1 MEDKISSYELA
12 KRTYDV
18 DTETSFGDKLFSA
31 AESKAQQMYEGIKG
45 LQLGY
50 AQARLNALEST
61 PDLVKD
67 AEGNL
72 KVGDI
77 ATKTVLRNQIL
88 EINKDIFESRMKT
101 YTVAP
106 EVMET
111 SSYKLIDTGVQY
123 GTNLAMSLIPV
134 VGNVLTSAEMGAEIL
149 GGSFVEKLDKYK
161 KDNPDDKMLEGFK
174 IDNKDFAIAT
184 AKTAVNL
191 YLEHKLGLFSQKKD
205 VAKMF
210 REGNLKTGAL
220 RMAGRAYAKGALKEF
235 TTEGTQG
242 TTDTVFDQWMGV
254 VNESEVKDRIVQSW
268 KDAVYAGFWG
278 GLLEGGGAVAARG
291 KAIQETKKAFLPNVE
306 SEEKAEVIATTIV
319 DNLIE
324 DTNAQIAVAAEMSS
338 QLKARQGNLYN
349 SLYRAVYRA
358 VTDAKAQGAYSEL
371 SDDEIADYVAS
382 ETAQQADIA
391 MNEALKRKVPIQEVL
406 DPNKIRYEN
415 GKIVLSE
422 NVSEEQTL
430 NQEVIK
436 VAQRINEIDAEERAR
451 GIPEYTA
458 PTINVNGVERQTTNS
473 IGNPIARSQRSLEY
487 FYNWFG
493 DSKAVDEQ
501 GRPIALYR
509 GDQADIEV
517 FDTDMQRGGNLGK
530 AFYFTTDKEYARMY
544 SGYDATGREPNEY
557 YLKIENPLHVGK
569 EGYVRA
575 ILSRFP
581 EAGSLNT
588 QNAIKDFLVSNG
600 VDGVVW
606 DRGNKIEYA
615 VYTPNQIKSI
625 FNEGGFTDSDNV
637 YLQEENVEEALNEG
651 SNNIEF
657 NMTSLK
663 DQNSIDYLKSVALAK
678 GMTEK
683 EFDALMDKVFFV
695 ADSVN
700 DALKD
705 NPDWRNWNAK
715 QIKTFADSEGIPMP
729 IRSIFVKNGD
739 YDFNI
744 DLGTLCVKR
753 EFADKVI
760 SYLIEKG
767 YGDQIGLVKLE
778 QIKSLLRK
786 YEIAVACDVCFI
798 EGKRLNARTLSN
810 GLAYEWESVRQALGL
825 EDQLSVGSER
835 SFTPEQETMLD
846 MMTDRRYIRPD
857 GTIITEKEYEA
868 MSKDE
873 KQELQKNGMMVFQK
887 AYADF
892 MPMERRRVK
901 IGNTV
906 YDRGITP
913 DKMYSIAKL
922 FKQNSSLAGVLDP
935 DMLMNSEQ
943 TTALVEKYF
952 DTELPS
958 FIASYAGAGTPKPLL
973 GFNPYYEL
981 SWRDKYDRSA
991 DRLNQ
996 MLFEIGG
1003 VRGQSFSDYNEMLM
1017 IDYMQKY
1024 LAETVRGLPAHEYTK
1039 QSTLVKTFGDTGV
1052 MFNMSLVPQ
1061 IEEGI
1066 DPAHYGLRK
1075 ATEEEIKAGKSTEGF
1090 PIKLDNQGAWTYSMH
1105 ADSFPV
1111 DEAYELRNK
1120 FDKTSGIIVVGVSDM
1135 QIGMMLDDPEIDM
1148 IIPFHASGMPA
1159 HTKLMTGLVN
1169 VDYSNV
1175 QTTKGLKKGDKDFS
1189 YNTEL
1194 QKIGDP
1200 RKTAQAYL
1208 DWCAENGYT
1217 PKFPQFA
1224 KHENY
1229 YKLLEDFRGY
1239 DKNGKPIL
1247 QKAVDISKADWNRMI
1262 SEGVSGVKERIA
1274 TVKTGEDTLVSD
1286 QFTKELEDIFK
1297 YQQVDTDTQELFKK
1311 RLKSVLGKN
1320 NAVFLKQKELLAQL
1334 RDIQGAETFRK
1345 NQDGTIYGFAHN
1357 GKVYIN
1363 ESVFNAHTPAH
1374 EFAHIWAKVV
1384 ESSNPEL
1391 WKKGVEL
1398 LKQTNMWY
1406 DVRKDEMYW
1415 QIQGDENAVAR
1426 EVLARLTGVESESMV
1441 RQMLDYHTKGHANQK
1456 NLIERIMNF
1465 FEQMWGTVKNAFG
1478 MSADEDITLDDF
1490 VRMPLRDLLDPKRHR
1505 AFKTAMKSANLDGQS
1520 EFNRDTV
1527 YNAKGLRGISRGSIT
1542 FGQNKTWIKLTKN
1555 ADATTLR
1562 HEFAHY
1568 WLDSVSKYALSGYAS
1583 DEYVANWNKMAK
1595 YLNWHEN
1602 MSRKEMQVAQEKFA
1616 RSYEQYIKGGRYNED
1631 LAKMYEKYDR
1641 FLQRVYANVTPQ
1653 YKEKGKMV
1661 TPKLSQDAIEFFHS
1675 MTSQLPQVETGSID
1689 ATKEQTDEVVMSKTF
1704 EPVQSAGVRQQ
1715 SSVFKKHT
1723 AITGDSEILEY
1734 SRADLEEQN
1743 AKAEQILDTNPE
1755 LAMQI
1760 MNVSGDNEVLTN
1772 AVFNAYIRR
1781 MREQGDNEAY
1791 LEALKKQSLFLT
1803 RLGQEISS
1811 QRGAVEAIFNP
1822 VYWINKVMRNQQDE
1836 LGVKGLD
1843 DLIKAKLAEGK
1854 TATQAAKEIS
1864 AEQGLKL
1871 FQDNNAEN
1879 TVEGVK
1885 TQLGIGVSDEQAQ
1898 KIVDMTEALQKS
1910 AQNSDATG
1918 NPSVQFFKNRRSL
1931 DDYINLIAPS
1941 SNLKVFTGV
1950 VARGSLLLSVKSTTT
1965 NIIGNAVKGV
1975 LSAARRRLTNL
1986 WDKKGVNDIVSNDL
2000 KADYF
2005 NYANEVFDVSGM
2017 TISSMDELRSNEI
2030 WSEKF
2035 VSAEGEGIIQ
2045 SWGRF
2050 MEKYAFKYL
2059 LGKPDLIA
2067 KNIAF
2072 VDTVAMEAS
2081 NIALAEGKGQERA
2094 DEIFSDAILIEPKT
2108 KIGKK
2113 VRLKGIEEALIATF
2127 QQSTKLS
2134 EFALKMREV
2143 INEKTGGMGD
2153 ILIPFVKTPANI
2165 ISLGIDASYGGA
2177 IAGIDILARG
2187 IKSGKFTITEG
2198 NKKKITR
2205 NALGLV
2211 TAALIAAM
2219 TDEDDYIPA
2228 YELCT
2233 PAEREFVKNT
2243 GGVFNAIRVGGVWI
2257 SLDYLAGIGMPI
2269 VGFLQARRE
2278 ENALDKAWGYI
2289 QGTGKQALNT
2299 PVIAEL
2305 KEYLVSVSKNL
2316 EGGVDKAGKNVLRET
2331 IDMLSSRVIPAF
2343 VGDIAK
2349 IVDPMERDASGSLID
2364 PVLSKLPV
2372 IRGMLPEKQS
2382 ILTGGSIEGQNPLL
2396 ELFAGARVRVG
2407 AENELINN
2415 IQKVLNSG
2423 LKVSLSDP
2431 MKYGKLKSLS
2441 KEDKVKA
2448 RADFAEEF
2456 FKEASKAR
2464 FIDPEEYADELNK
2477 IRQKIVNRLKRK
2489 YLD

>member
-1 MEDKISSYELA
+1 VQN
-12 KRTYDV
+12 T
-18 DTETSFGDKLFSA
+18 G
-31 AESKAQQMYEGIKG
+31 G
-45 LQLGY
+45 LEYYVNG
-50 AQARLNALEST
+50 
-61 PDLVKD
+61 K
-67 AEGNL
+67 
-72 KVGDI
+72 K
-77 ATKTVLRNQIL
+77 K
-88 EINKDIFESRMKT
+88 K
-101 YTVAP
+101 
-106 EVMET
+106 
-111 SSYKLIDTGVQY
+111 
-123 GTNLAMSLIPV
+123 
-134 VGNVLTSAEMGAEIL
+134 
-149 GGSFVEKLDKYK
+149 K
-161 KDNPDDKMLEGFK
+161 KDYVF
-174 IDNKDFAIAT
+174 NKKLREIGDAKKT
-184 AKTAVNL
+184 AKD
-191 YLEHKLGLFSQKKD
+191 Y
-205 VAKMF
+205 
-210 REGNLKTGAL
+210 
-220 RMAGRAYAKGALKEF
+220 
-235 TTEGTQG
+235 
-242 TTDTVFDQWMGV
+242 
-254 VNESEVKDRIVQSW
+254 ISW
-268 KDAVYAGFWG
+268 C
-278 GLLEGGGAVAARG
+278 E
-291 KAIQETKKAFLPNVE
+291 
-306 SEEKAEVIATTIV
+306 
-319 DNLIE
+319 
-324 DTNAQIAVAAEMSS
+324 
-338 QLKARQGNLYN
+338 
-349 SLYRAVYRA
+349 
-358 VTDAKAQGAYSEL
+358 
-371 SDDEIADYVAS
+371 
-382 ETAQQADIA
+382 
-391 MNEALKRKVPIQEVL
+391 
-406 DPNKIRYEN
+406 
-415 GKIVLSE
+415 
-422 NVSEEQTL
+422 
-430 NQEVIK
+430 
-436 VAQRINEIDAEERAR
+436 
-451 GIPEYTA
+451 
-458 PTINVNGVERQTTNS
+458 
-473 IGNPIARSQRSLEY
+473 
-487 FYNWFG
+487 
-493 DSKAVDEQ
+493 
-501 GRPIALYR
+501 
-509 GDQADIEV
+509 
-517 FDTDMQRGGNLGK
+517 
-530 AFYFTTDKEYARMY
+530 
-544 SGYDATGREPNEY
+544 
-557 YLKIENPLHVGK
+557 K
-569 EGYVRA
+569 EG
-575 ILSRFP
+575 L
-581 EAGSLNT
+581 
-588 QNAIKDFLVSNG
+588 
-600 VDGVVW
+600 
-606 DRGNKIEYA
+606 
-615 VYTPNQIKSI
+615 
-625 FNEGGFTDSDNV
+625 
-637 YLQEENVEEALNEG
+637 
-651 SNNIEF
+651 
-657 NMTSLK
+657 
-663 DQNSIDYLKSVALAK
+663 
-678 GMTEK
+678 
-683 EFDALMDKVFFV
+683 
-695 ADSVN
+695 
-700 DALKD
+700 
-705 NPDWRNWNAK
+705 
-715 QIKTFADSEGIPMP
+715 
-729 IRSIFVKNGD
+729 
-739 YDFNI
+739 
-744 DLGTLCVKR
+744 
-753 EFADKVI
+753 
-760 SYLIEKG
+760 
-767 YGDQIGLVKLE
+767 
-778 QIKSLLRK
+778 
-786 YEIAVACDVCFI
+786 
-798 EGKRLNARTLSN
+798 
-810 GLAYEWESVRQALGL
+810 
-825 EDQLSVGSER
+825 
-835 SFTPEQETMLD
+835 
-846 MMTDRRYIRPD
+846 
-857 GTIITEKEYEA
+857 
-868 MSKDE
+868 
-873 KQELQKNGMMVFQK
+873 
-887 AYADF
+887 
-892 MPMERRRVK
+892 
-901 IGNTV
+901 
-906 YDRGITP
+906 
-913 DKMYSIAKL
+913 
-922 FKQNSSLAGVLDP
+922 
-935 DMLMNSEQ
+935 
-943 TTALVEKYF
+943 
-952 DTELPS
+952 
-958 FIASYAGAGTPKPLL
+958 
-973 GFNPYYEL
+973 
-981 SWRDKYDRSA
+981 
-991 DRLNQ
+991 
-996 MLFEIGG
+996 
-1003 VRGQSFSDYNEMLM
+1003 
-1017 IDYMQKY
+1017 
-1024 LAETVRGLPAHEYTK
+1024 
-1039 QSTLVKTFGDTGV
+1039 
-1052 MFNMSLVPQ
+1052 
-1061 IEEGI
+1061 
-1066 DPAHYGLRK
+1066 
-1075 ATEEEIKAGKSTEGF
+1075 
-1090 PIKLDNQGAWTYSMH
+1090 
-1105 ADSFPV
+1105 
-1111 DEAYELRNK
+1111 
-1120 FDKTSGIIVVGVSDM
+1120 
-1135 QIGMMLDDPEIDM
+1135 
-1148 IIPFHASGMPA
+1148 
-1159 HTKLMTGLVN
+1159 
-1169 VDYSNV
+1169 
-1175 QTTKGLKKGDKDFS
+1175 
-1189 YNTEL
+1189 
-1194 QKIGDP
+1194 
-1200 RKTAQAYL
+1200 
-1208 DWCAENGYT
+1208 T
-1217 PKFPQFA
+1217 PKFEQF
-1224 KHENY
+1224 KDHENY
-1229 YKLLEDFRGY
+1229 YKLLEDFRSY
-1239 DKNGKPIL
+1239 DNEGNPVI
-1247 QKAVDISKADWNRMI
+1247 QEAVSININNEFYDRLKVALEAQDELRYQIEQMSSNESLMNEFRDNLRY
-1262 SEGVSGVKERIA
+1262 ERIDGELREIMLSKLEKA
-1274 TVKTGEDTLVSD
+1274 LGAENVSILSQADFFDELAKTNPEEAEMFRNKTGALYG
-1286 QFTKELEDIFK
+1286 FTKDGKIF
-1297 YQQVDTDTQELFKK
+1297 LN
-1311 RLKSVLGKN
+1311 LSG
-1320 NAVFLKQKELLAQL
+1320 
-1334 RDIQGAETFRK
+1334 
-1345 NQDGTIYGFAHN
+1345 
-1357 GKVYIN
+1357 
-1363 ESVFNAHTPAH
+1363 FNAHTPAH
-1374 EFAHIWAKVV
+1374 EFSHVWDKVLQKV
-1384 ESSNPEL
+1384 NKGL
-1391 WKKGVEL
+1391 WGKGVEL
-1398 LKQTNMWY
+1398 LKQTKEWQ
-1406 DVRKDEMYW
+1406 DVVNDDLYKNILDNDNAIASEALARIVGEMNEE
-1415 QIQGDENAVAR
+1415 IAR
-1426 EVLARLTGVESESMV
+1426 EFQDPNKMRYKGNTLKDKIMRFISDMWDTIRSM
-1441 RQMLDYHTKGHANQK
+1441 
-1456 NLIERIMNF
+1456 F
-1465 FEQMWGTVKNAFG
+1465 
-1478 MSADEDITLDDF
+1478 
-1490 VRMPLRDLLDPKRHR
+1490 DPKYTG
-1505 AFKTAMKSANLDGQS
+1505 KDIKSAREFARMTIQDLWDDNRAKVFRKELGLLTSS
-1520 EFNRDTV
+1520 ETEMNARDTV

-1675 MTSQLPQVETGSID
+1675 MTSQLPQVETGFID

-1715 SSVFKKHT
+1715 SSVFKKHA

-1811 QRGAVEAIFNP
+1811 QRGAIEAIFNP
-1822 VYWINKVMRNQQDE
+1822 VYWINKAMRNQQDE

-1843 DLIKAKLAEGK
+1843 DLIKSKLAEGK

-2000 KADYF
+2000 KTDYF

-2035 VSAEGEGIIQ
+2035 VSAEGEGVIQ

-2094 DEIFSDAILIEPKT
+2094 NEIFSDAILIEPKT

-2305 KEYLVSVSKNL
+2305 KEYLSSVSKNL
-2316 EGGVDKAGKNVLRET
+2316 EGGIDKAGKNVLRET

-2349 IVDPMERDASGSLID
+2349 IVDPMERDTSGSLID

-2372 IRGMLPEKQS
+2372 IRGTLPEKQS

-2407 AENELINN
+2407 ANNELIDN